1 MSAMDTI
8 MLQHWKL
15 VIAVVVSLAV
25 ITGCLVEL
33 VKQQLISWVDRQPW
47 RSRMIPL
54 QRNMM
59 HNFGYSKSTTADE
72 TVIVDCYCF
81 VIAICSH
88 HLVMSL
94 ALTPV
99 VVLGWDSAGSVGQFL
114 FYAGAVGD
122 LAYSTYDSVQITLR
136 AFFPVSFKGLGVQL
150 PRKYFIVMV
159 CLHHML
165 SIMLT
170 LPMILYY
177 PTLRALHVLM

>member
-1 MSAMDTI
+1 
-8 MLQHWKL
+8 
-15 VIAVVVSLAV
+15 
-25 ITGCLVEL
+25 
-33 VKQQLISWVDRQPW
+33 
-47 RSRMIPL
+47 
-54 QRNMM
+54 M

-114 FYAGAVGD
+114 FYSGAVGD
-122 LAYSTYDSVQITLR
+122 LAYSIYDSVQVTLR
-136 AFFPVSFKGLGVQL
+136 TFFPVSFKCLGVQL
-150 PRKYFIVMV
+150 PKKYFIVMV

-165 SIMLT
+165 DVVTARCRWHL
-170 LPMILYY
+170 LPAELLQIQPGHTELSSG
-177 PTLRALHVLM
+177 LLAV

>member
-1 MSAMDTI
+1 
-8 MLQHWKL
+8 
-15 VIAVVVSLAV
+15 
-25 ITGCLVEL
+25 
-33 VKQQLISWVDRQPW
+33 
-47 RSRMIPL
+47 
-54 QRNMM
+54 MM

-136 AFFPVSFKGLGVQL
+136 AFFPVSFKGHRVQRVYMGVPSALCDDGVPRTRRPAVPL
-150 PRKYFIVMV
+150 PWA
-159 CLHHML
+159 
-165 SIMLT
+165 SG
-170 LPMILYY
+170 
-177 PTLRALHVLM
+177 LRSDDPVQPADGDRLDQSSGQVVAQAVAQAKPCYEASVPRERAEGQAACGGLQGSAGGEGG